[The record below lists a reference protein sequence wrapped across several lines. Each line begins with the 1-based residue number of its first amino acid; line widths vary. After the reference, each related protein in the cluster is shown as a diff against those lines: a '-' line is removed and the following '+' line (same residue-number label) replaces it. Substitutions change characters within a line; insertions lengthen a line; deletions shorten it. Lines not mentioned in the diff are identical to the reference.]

1 MDNNLNLSMT
11 DLMDAWVT
19 QQNYPVVTVEWS
31 QAGQVTLTQ
40 HRFLTSDDGS
50 ADDSAPYG

>member
-1 MDNNLNLSMT
+1 MSNNLDLNMT

-19 QQNYPVVTVEWS
+19 QQNYPVVTVEWT

-40 HRFLTSDDGS
+40 RRFLTSDDG
-50 ADDSAPYG
+50 AAEDSAPYG